1 MACQASYESRSRLRQ
16 TDVAISAI
24 SAIIAAIPNQTS
36 SGAAIALAGVTSSQ
50 WAEIAKCTKM
60 NTSPT

>member
-16 TDVAISAI
+16 TDVAI

-36 SGAAIALAGVTSSQ
+36 SGAAIALAGVTSSH
-50 WAEIAKCTKM
+50 WAEIAKCTRM